1 MAIQFLITAP
11 ASLLLLKFAA
21 AKCIYHYSIEE
32 FNQNYRYR
40 CINMKDK
47 DEGQR

>member
-21 AKCIYHYSIEE
+21 AKCIYTVIALKSLIKT
-32 FNQNYRYR
+32 
-40 CINMKDK
+40 IDI
-47 DEGQR
+47 DV